1 MVYYFRVEY
10 KNYYNI
16 EVPDLLCPLSG
27 KMEPMRLVLYQKEVE
42 TLLSKQYVKK
52 PSGVFF
58 RISDNKDIPASKW
71 TSEMEVFF
79 EQQKVANPV
88 PKKGLKVS
96 WPGKFIIAFAI
107 ILILAFFGW
116 LGYTLFIKKPMQ
128 ENAKAELLQL
138 PKKGEQYRVGVPVTN
153 YDSNGKATSK
163 GSDMR
168 WVEVQEVNSA
178 DSTCVIRL
186 MEELSYGAVIEPH
199 VQKAQKDE
207 KTFVT
212 KFKIL
217 SDNEIEFAVK
227 DGEGFNARTYGSLD
241 NVKR

>member
-27 KMEPMRLVLYQKEVE
+27 EMEPMRLVLYQKEVE

-71 TSEMEVFF
+71 TSEMEAFF
-79 EQQKVANPV
+79 EQQKAANPV

-107 ILILAFFGW
+107 ILNIGVFWLVGLYAF
-116 LGYTLFIKKPMQ
+116 YR
-128 ENAKAELLQL
+128 KA
-138 PKKGEQYRVGVPVTN
+138 
-153 YDSNGKATSK
+153 
-163 GSDMR
+163 
-168 WVEVQEVNSA
+168 
-178 DSTCVIRL
+178 
-186 MEELSYGAVIEPH
+186 
-199 VQKAQKDE
+199 
-207 KTFVT
+207 
-212 KFKIL
+212 
-217 SDNEIEFAVK
+217 NERECKSRIITAP
-227 DGEGFNARTYGSLD
+227 
-241 NVKR
+241 